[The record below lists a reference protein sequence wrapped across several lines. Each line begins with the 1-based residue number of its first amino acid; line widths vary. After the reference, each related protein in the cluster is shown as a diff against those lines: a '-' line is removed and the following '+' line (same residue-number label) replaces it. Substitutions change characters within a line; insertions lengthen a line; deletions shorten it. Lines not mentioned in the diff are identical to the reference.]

1 MLVLDEAALLDV
13 DLLADQGEG
22 PNVSRAVDS
31 EEFVSCKWG
40 NKLLMV
46 DLYRTFAVQTPL
58 FSGKNP
64 WIFRGFLGDFLI
76 TKTPACTGV
85 KN

>member
-1 MLVLDEAALLDV
+1 MLDEAALLDV

-40 NKLLMV
+40 NKLLV
-46 DLYRTFAVQTPL
+46 LVAFGNEFPVSDAENVVQISL
-58 FSGKNP
+58 
-64 WIFRGFLGDFLI
+64 
-76 TKTPACTGV
+76 V
-85 KN
+85 